1 MESAVQALYMVSV
14 VQRRVWWCLVICQ
27 TGAWMDGMDEGVGG
41 WVVRRKKE
49 RKKERERTVWTFCA
63 AGCAAAAGT
72 GGSCAATPRRGR
84 IVMERRRMVKWKRE
98 VRSAVGMAR

>member
-49 RKKERERTVWTFCA
+49 RKKESVPFGRFVLQVALQLQEQVVA
-63 AGCAAAAGT
+63 ALRPPGE
-72 GGSCAATPRRGR
+72 GG
-84 IVMERRRMVKWKRE
+84 
-98 VRSAVGMAR
+98 